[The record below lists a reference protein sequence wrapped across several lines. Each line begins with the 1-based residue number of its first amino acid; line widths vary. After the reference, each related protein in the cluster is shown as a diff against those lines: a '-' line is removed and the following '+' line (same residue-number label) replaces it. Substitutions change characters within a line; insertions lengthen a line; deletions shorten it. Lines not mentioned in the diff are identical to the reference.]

1 MKKKVLITGS
11 TGLLGRRISK
21 FLLDKGWDL
30 LISGRNINKLEELRD
45 VLNKVSKKK
54 VDFVDFDLNDE
65 NELKNL
71 DDRLISLG
79 FNITHIVNN
88 ARSLDN
94 LEIGKDG
101 ITSSDKFMD
110 EFRVNVVSPYLISI
124 KIANNKKHNLETIVN
139 IGSQYGS
146 VAPNPNLYENFIL
159 ESPIQYGVTKSAL
172 HHLTK
177 ELAVRLAPSIRVN
190 SVAYGG
196 FKVDNKK
203 EFVDKYS
210 KLNPGKRMLNLE
222 EVGGPVNFLLD
233 SNESSSINGHTL
245 MADLGWSIW

>member
-1 MKKKVLITGS
+1 M
-11 TGLLGRRISK
+11 
-21 FLLDKGWDL
+21 
-30 LISGRNINKLEELRD
+30 
-45 VLNKVSKKK
+45 NKVSKKK

-124 KIANNKKHNLETIVN
+124 KIANNKT
-139 IGSQYGS
+139 
-146 VAPNPNLYENFIL
+146 
-159 ESPIQYGVTKSAL
+159 
-172 HHLTK
+172 
-177 ELAVRLAPSIRVN
+177 
-190 SVAYGG
+190 
-196 FKVDNKK
+196 
-203 EFVDKYS
+203 
-210 KLNPGKRMLNLE
+210 
-222 EVGGPVNFLLD
+222 
-233 SNESSSINGHTL
+233 
-245 MADLGWSIW
+245 

>member
-1 MKKKVLITGS
+1 M
-11 TGLLGRRISK
+11 
-21 FLLDKGWDL
+21 
-30 LISGRNINKLEELRD
+30 
-45 VLNKVSKKK
+45 
-54 VDFVDFDLNDE
+54 
-65 NELKNL
+65 
-71 DDRLISLG
+71 
-79 FNITHIVNN
+79 
-88 ARSLDN
+88 
-94 LEIGKDG
+94 
-101 ITSSDKFMD
+101 
-110 EFRVNVVSPYLISI
+110 
-124 KIANNKKHNLETIVN
+124 N

-233 SNESSSINGHTL
+233 SNESSSINGHTF
-245 MADLGWSIW
+245 